1 MRFTVH
7 VHPGARHPGVG
18 GRHGDADEAP
28 LTVRVGARAEGGRAN
43 EALRRM
49 LADAFEVPVQ
59 AVHLVAGARGRTKLV
74 EIDGPDPGPL
84 QARLQALRQ
93 R

>member
-1 MRFTVH
+1 VRFTVH

-18 GRHGDADEAP
+18 GRHGDGDEAP
-28 LTVRVGARAEGGRAN
+28 LTVRVGAPAEAGRAN

-49 LADAFEVPVQ
+49 LADAFGVPVR
-59 AVHLVAGARGRTKLV
+59 AVRLVAGAGGRTKVV
-74 EIDGPDPGPL
+74 EIDGPDGEPL
-84 QARLQALRQ
+84 QATLQALRE